1 MKISGQELLEI
12 TFKVAELARETGLF
26 ITGEAAGFNPEM
38 AEKKGLHD
46 FVSYVDVEAEK
57 MIIKGLSEILPGS
70 GFFTE
75 EGTSAGNEGSISG
88 GKSKLTGKSDSG
100 GVVAGTA
107 AAADEKRNLS
117 GNTGDE
123 AGERGDD
130 TGDTSDMAGAAGE
143 RGDDAGDTSDM
154 AGAAGE
160 RGNNNTGS
168 MYTWIVD
175 PLDGTTNF
183 MHGLPPYSISI
194 ALSEEGKIV
203 AGVVYIVTSDEMFTA
218 TIKGGAWLNGSRISV
233 SDASRIEDS
242 LIATGFPYKNFSR
255 LGSFMGALDYFIRN
269 THGVRRMGSAAV
281 DLAYVACGRFDAFF
295 EYNLN
300 PWDVAAGALLVR
312 EAGGIASDFSGDG
325 DNLTGAETIAS
336 NSLLYDNFRKIVGTF
351 MVE

>member
-1 MKISGQELLEI
+1 MKRSGQELLEI
-12 TFKVAELARETGLF
+12 TIKVATLARETGLF
-26 ITGEAAGFNPEM
+26 ITGEATGFDPEM

-57 MIIKGLSEILPGS
+57 MIIRGLSEILPGS
-70 GFFTE
+70 LFFTE
-75 EGTSAGNEGSISG
+75 EGTS
-88 GKSKLTGKSDSG
+88 TG
-100 GVVAGTA
+100 V
-107 AAADEKRNLS
+107 
-117 GNTGDE
+117 TGEESNGPNSLPGEYDTG
-123 AGERGDD
+123 GERAASGEED
-130 TGDTSDMAGAAGE
+130 GSKAGAAQSSGE
-143 RGDDAGDTSDM
+143 ED
-154 AGAAGE
+154 
-160 RGNNNTGS
+160 GNRDIEGS
-168 MYTWIVD
+168 GSLYTWIVD

-194 ALSEEGKIV
+194 ALSEQGKIV

-218 TIKGGAWLNGSRISV
+218 TIEGGAWLNGSRISV
-233 SDASRIEDS
+233 SEASRIEDS

-255 LGSFMGALDYFIRN
+255 LGSFMGALEYFIRN

-312 EAGGIASDFSGDG
+312 EAGGMVSDFSGDG

-336 NSLLYDNFRKIVGTF
+336 NSLLYDSFRKIVGTF
-351 MVE
+351 MLESGE